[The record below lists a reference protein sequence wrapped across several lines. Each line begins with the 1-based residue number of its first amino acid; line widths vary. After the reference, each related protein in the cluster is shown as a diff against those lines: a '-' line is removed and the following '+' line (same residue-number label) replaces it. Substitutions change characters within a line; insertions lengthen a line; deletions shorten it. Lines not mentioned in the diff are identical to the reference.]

1 MRPGQLDLLDLPMP
15 LTLHPRAPVSDEDLM
30 RFSAHNKPY
39 KVERNKEGDLT
50 IMTPVGGIGSTQEN
64 YVAAR
69 LYLWADQRQNGVSFN
84 ANAGFN
90 LPDGSCLSP
99 DAAWVALDRWNSL
112 TLTQQTGYPPLCPD
126 FVIEIRSRT
135 DPRRMVEAKMQ
146 AWLDNGAALAWLID
160 PIEATVTVYRPG
172 RAPQTLIRPE
182 TVKAGAPVEDFELP
196 CTRLW

>member
-50 IMTPVGGIGSTQEN
+50 IMTPVGGVGSTQEN

-84 ANAGFN
+84 ANGCGLGCARPLELADAHPADGLSTSLPGLRDRNSFQDRSSPYGRSENAG
-90 LPDGSCLSP
+90 LARQRRSPRLAHRPHRSHRYGLSSWPRTP
-99 DAAWVALDRWNSL
+99 DAH
-112 TLTQQTGYPPLCPD
+112 PP
-126 FVIEIRSRT
+126 
-135 DPRRMVEAKMQ
+135 
-146 AWLDNGAALAWLID
+146 
-160 PIEATVTVYRPG
+160 
-172 RAPQTLIRPE
+172 
-182 TVKAGAPVEDFELP
+182 
-196 CTRLW
+196 